1 MNIIFIYVMKFHN
14 ILILI
19 FDYIFIF
26 LINIIFK
33 KFKYYNWRKMDIEE
47 ENDKNN
53 EKSSIFFKF

>member
-1 MNIIFIYVMKFHN
+1 MNIIFIFVMKFHN

-19 FDYIFIF
+19 FDYNFIF

-33 KFKYYNWRKMDIEE
+33 KFKYYNWRKMNIEE

>member
-1 MNIIFIYVMKFHN
+1 MNIIFIFVMKFHN

-19 FDYIFIF
+19 FDYNFIF